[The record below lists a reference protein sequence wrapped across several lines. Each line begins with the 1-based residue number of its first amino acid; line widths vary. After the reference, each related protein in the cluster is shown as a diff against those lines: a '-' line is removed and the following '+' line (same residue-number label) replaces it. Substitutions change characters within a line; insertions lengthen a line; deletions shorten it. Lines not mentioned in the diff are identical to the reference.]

1 MKKFTKI
8 EEQQNT
14 GPAGEKSLYKSDYF
28 NIVEKDG
35 WQFDACPNDY
45 VIAIIYLANHMELV
59 FRLETVVPFKQ
70 KHPEFDRFV
79 TTVSGTKEIDESF
92 EECLFRE
99 IYEETGIVISK
110 SYNDYQLI
118 HSLFISKGTTCKFHF
133 YWVPITDSD
142 YRLEKAPGDGSNF
155 EANATAF
162 RINLGQLKTLKP
174 VDMTTAMAIEIAKN
188 ELAIS

>member
-8 EEQQNT
+8 EEQNNIQQ
-14 GPAGEKSLYKSDYF
+14 AEESLFKSKHF
-28 NIVEKDG
+28 NIIQKDN
-35 WQFDACPNDY
+35 WEFDACPNDY

-59 FRLETVVPFKQ
+59 FRLEAVPPFKH

-79 TTVSGTKEIDESF
+79 TMVSGTKENDETF

-110 SYNDYQLI
+110 SYNDYQLL
-118 HSLFISKGTTCKFHF
+118 HSLFISKATSCKYHI
-133 YWVPITDSD
+133 YWVPILDTD
-142 YRLEKAPGDGSNF
+142 YRLEKAPGDGSAI
-155 EANATAF
+155 EANSTAF
-162 RINLGQLKTLKP
+162 RLNISKLKTIKP
-174 VDMTTAMAIEIAKN
+174 VDMVTALAIELAKN